1 MWKSLPEKIRA
12 GDSRALSRAISLVE
26 NEVAG
31 YEDFL
36 QQLPYNSSVKITGI
50 TGPPGA
56 GKSTLADCLIGEYVG
71 RNDRVSIICI
81 DPSSAFTGGALLGDR
96 VRMREW
102 YNHPNVYIRSLST
115 RGTLGGLNPG
125 IVEITDIIRTAPFDH
140 IIIETVGVGQNE
152 IEIAALA
159 DTTVVVQVPE
169 GGDDIQAMKAGLME
183 IADIIVVNKC
193 DRPGAEL
200 FTKNLRLMLH
210 DGRTDISIIKTT
222 ASANLGTRELANAI
236 TLHQEKHGTENKVPS
251 LMKRALQLILKNKM
265 KQVNKAQLE
274 ELLKENYQQKDFNLY
289 RLINRF

>member
-56 GKSTLADCLIGEYVG
+56 GKSTLVDCLIGEYVG

-125 IVEITDIIRTAPFDH
+125 IVEITDIIRTAPCDH

-200 FTKNLRLMLH
+200 FTKNLRGMLQE
-210 DGRTDISIIKTT
+210 GRPDISIIKTT
-222 ASANLGTRELANAI
+222 ASENLGIRELANAI
-236 TLHQEKHGTENKVPS
+236 TAHQENQDKENKVPS
-251 LMKRALQLILKNKM
+251 LMRRAMQLILKNKM
-265 KQVNKAQLE
+265 KLVDTEALQK
-274 ELLKENYQQKDFNLY
+274 LLIAHYRQKDFNLY
-289 RLINRF
+289 KLVSGF